1 MRKDWRLHPHFPTTR
16 IFSFLTVFFLASLTS
31 AQFES
36 AYNHP
41 ELNWQSF
48 ETAHFRIHFHDGTDW
63 TARRTAEIAETVYES
78 VTQFYNYEPDDKTD
92 LIIKDVDDISNGAA
106 YYYDNKIEI
115 WATPL
120 DFPLRGNHDWLRDV
134 ITHEFTHIVS
144 IQKSMKYSRNL
155 PAFYF
160 QVLSYEK
167 EKRDDVVHGY
177 PNVIASYPIPGTVIP
192 MWLAEGMAQ
201 FMFPGTTND
210 FWDSHRDMLLRD
222 RVIHD
227 KILSFDRMGTFG
239 KRGIGNESVYNQ
251 GYAFARYLTERFGD
265 QTLPKIAEKLTAPV
279 NFSPASAIKK
289 ATGVSGE
296 QIHRDWV
303 KDIKEK
309 YTSRLSVIRQN
320 EISGEILV
328 GDGTTQFYP
337 EFAGDSL
344 LFYLSNK
351 GMDYYSQTSLYLY
364 DLRTKKS
371 DLIQPKVRSKIAL
384 SPDGKIVYYSK
395 SSKPNRHGSVF
406 YDVYSYDLKKR
417 KEKQITK
424 FARAYNPAVSP
435 VGNRLVYVTG
445 KDGTS
450 NLILLDIQTNK
461 TRALTNFNNGEEI
474 FSANWSSDGKSLT
487 FDFVTA
493 HGRDISIVDVETGS
507 LISVENEPYDSR
519 NPCFSP
525 DGKWLYF
532 ASDLTGIFNIYRKSV
547 NTGETELLTNVS
559 GGAFMPTVNANG
571 EVAYSLLND
580 SAFKIA
586 IIRQPAAIDP
596 AKAVYSDYADRI
608 PGNMPISSLSL
619 AKPTKYTDRF
629 SKIFVSPRLTID
641 YGTIKP
647 GFYFYSS
654 EILDRF
660 NIFGGASV
668 NRIKDR
674 DLFLLLEY
682 HQWKPTFFFEFYNM
696 SLSILNNKTTWRM
709 RPMTLDYTFYLTEAI
724 FGMSLPMGGINH
736 IRLDMDLQKYRL
748 SNDEKI
754 PSEGYYSNG
763 FSYDYYH
770 GVDFRLSWHLKNV
783 IRNVNED
790 MNPNNGVDIT
800 TKISRNYD
808 KFMIDFGVYEDFGTL
823 REIFRNNYYWKV
835 EQEGVWHH
843 RYPLVPSLVGN
854 LKWKFGWISMSQLDS
869 FFNLFAGGMPG
880 LRGYPFY
887 SIEGRNLF
895 SLHYTW
901 RVPLFI
907 EKDIQLLSFNL
918 QNAFI
923 GTFFE
928 TGNAWN
934 QVDGYPALDWSVFRK
949 NPSGVVKSIVGDF
962 KKDVGVELR
971 LSGFSFYAYPT
982 AISLDFVYG
991 LDKFQLTDRQDKT
1004 HTYGKEWRSYLTI
1017 LFGL

>member
-1 MRKDWRLHPHFPTTR
+1 VRKDWRLHPHFPNSW
-16 IFSFLTVFFLASLTS
+16 IFSFLTVFSLTNLAF

-41 ELNWQSF
+41 ELKWRSF
-48 ETAHFRIHFHDGTDW
+48 ETAHFRVHYHEGTDW
-63 TARRTAEIAETVYES
+63 TAQRTAEIAETVYEP
-78 VTQFYNYEPDDKTD
+78 VTKFYNYEPDDKTD

-134 ITHEFTHIVS
+134 LTHEFTHIVS
-144 IQKSMKYSRNL
+144 LQKSMKYTRNL

-160 QVLSYEK
+160 QVLAYEK

-177 PNVIASYPIPGTVIP
+177 PNVIASYPIPGMVIP

-210 FWDSHRDMLLRD
+210 LWDSHRDMLLRD
-222 RVIHD
+222 RAIHD

-251 GYAFARYLTERFGD
+251 GYAFSRYLTERFGE
-265 QTLPKIAEKLTAPV
+265 QTLPKIAEFLSSPV
-279 NFSPASAIKK
+279 NFSSASAIKK

-303 KDIKEK
+303 KDIKDK
-309 YTSRLSVIRQN
+309 YSNRLSVIQQN
-320 EISGEILV
+320 EISGEILIS
-328 GDGTTQFYP
+328 DGTTQFYP

-344 LFYLSNK
+344 LYYLSNK
-351 GMDYYSQTSLYLY
+351 GMDYYSQTSLYSY

-371 DLIQPKVRSKIAL
+371 RLIQPKVRSKIAL
-384 SPDGKIVYYSK
+384 SPDGKVFYYSK
-395 SSKPNRHGSVF
+395 SSKPNRNGSVF
-406 YDVYSYDLKKR
+406 YDIYSYDLEKR

-424 FARAYNPAVSP
+424 SVLAYNPAVTP
-435 VGNRLVYVTG
+435 DGKQLVYITG
-445 KDGTS
+445 RDGTS
-450 NLILLDIQTNK
+450 NLILLELQTGE
-461 TRALTNFNNGEEI
+461 TRALTNFTDGEEI
-474 FSANWSSDGKSLT
+474 FSAMWSPDGKLLA
-487 FDFVTA
+487 FDFATA
-493 HGRDISIVDVETGS
+493 HGRDISIIDIATDS
-507 LISVENEPYDSR
+507 LVSFESEPYDTRS
-519 NPCFSP
+519 PCFSP
-525 DGKWLYF
+525 DGQWIYF
-532 ASDLTGIFNIYRKSV
+532 ASDQTGIFNIYRRSL
-547 NTGETELLTNVS
+547 TSGQTELLTNVP
-559 GGAFMPTVNANG
+559 GGAFMPVVNMNG
-571 EVAYSLLND
+571 ELVYSLFDD
-580 SAFKIA
+580 SAFKIVM
-586 IIRQPAAIDP
+586 IRQPEAIDP
-596 AKAVYSDYADRI
+596 GKAVYSDYASHI
-608 PGNMPISSLSL
+608 PGNMPVLSLSL
-619 AKPTKYTDRF
+619 EKSTKYSDRF
-629 SKIFVSPRLTID
+629 SKIFVLPRLTID
-641 YGTIKP
+641 YGTVKP
-647 GFYFYSS
+647 GFYFFSS
-654 EILDRF
+654 EILNRF

-696 SLSILNNKTTWRM
+696 SQSVLNSQIKWGPRTIEQ
-709 RPMTLDYTFYLTEAI
+709 DYTFYLTEAI

-736 IRLDMDLQKYRL
+736 IQLDMDVQKYRT
-748 SNDEKI
+748 SSDEKI
-754 PSEGYYSNG
+754 ESEGYYSYG
-763 FSYDYYH
+763 FTYDYYH
-770 GVDFRLSWHLKNV
+770 GLDFRLNWQIKKVLP
-783 IRNVNED
+783 NVNED
-790 MNPNNGVDIT
+790 MNPNNGVDIAT
-800 TKISRNYD
+800 QISRNYD

-823 REIFRNNYYWKV
+823 REIFRNNYYWKM
-835 EQEGVWHH
+835 EQEGIWHH
-843 RYPLVPSLVGN
+843 RYPLLPSLVGN
-854 LKWKFGWISMSQLDS
+854 LKWRFGWISMPQLDS
-869 FFNLFAGGMPG
+869 FFNFFAGGMPG

-907 EKDIQLLSFNL
+907 EKDIHLLSFNL

-923 GTFFE
+923 GTFVE
-928 TGNAWN
+928 TGNAWS
-934 QVDGYPALDWSVFRK
+934 QVSDYPALDWNLFRK

-991 LDKFQLTDRQDKT
+991 LDEFQLTDRQYKT